1 MPESAFSFSKDEAS
15 VKYSITSFKKQSSF
29 IAEEHACIYTVAVF
43 KAPPS
48 SCYLVSKNATK
59 DERKGARGIKLL
71 IL

>member
-1 MPESAFSFSKDEAS
+1 MGI
-15 VKYSITSFKKQSSF
+15 KYSITSFKKQSFF
-29 IAEEHACIYTVAVF
+29 IAEEVAVF

-59 DERKGARGIKLL
+59 DGRKDVRGIKLL